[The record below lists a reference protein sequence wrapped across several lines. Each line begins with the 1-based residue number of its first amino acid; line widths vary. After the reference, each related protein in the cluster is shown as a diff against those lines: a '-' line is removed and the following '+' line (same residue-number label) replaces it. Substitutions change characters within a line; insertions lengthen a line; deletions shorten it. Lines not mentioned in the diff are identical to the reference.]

1 MGVLLTEWED
11 TVEVFRRAGKGGGL
25 HHESS
30 HRELLAEDLG
40 VLGGLMVTDMI
51 KVVWH

>member
-1 MGVLLTEWED
+1 MVVYIT
-11 TVEVFRRAGKGGGL
+11 KG
-25 HHESS
+25 S

-51 KVVWH
+51 KDVWH